1 MWEDKG
7 RKAEKR
13 RTGKGGTGQLVRRR
27 RMEARGTRG
36 KVLGPG
42 QGD

>member
-13 RTGKGGTGQLVRRR
+13 RTGKRGNGETGEVELDKL
-27 RMEARGTRG
+27 G
-36 KVLGPG
+36 KK
-42 QGD
+42 QGAKDGASRV